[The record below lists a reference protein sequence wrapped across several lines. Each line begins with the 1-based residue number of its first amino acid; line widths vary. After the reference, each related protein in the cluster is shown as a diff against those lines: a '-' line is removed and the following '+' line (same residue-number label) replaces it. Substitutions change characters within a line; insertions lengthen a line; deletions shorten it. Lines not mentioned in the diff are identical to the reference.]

1 MLGRTANSV
10 YWMARLVE
18 RAENMARLLAS
29 TYHMSLMPAAGG
41 NDAQQWEAP
50 LKLAGDREV
59 FLERYGEITPGT
71 VLQYMVLDPDNPASI
86 RSAVRQARENARAT
100 RPELTTEVW
109 EGINQT
115 FIELESL
122 SYSKMVEQG
131 FREFFDW
138 VKERSHL
145 FRGAIYGTMRRGDAF
160 TFSRL
165 GTFIERADNTAR
177 FLAIK
182 WEILTPSTGGRPL
195 AAEDY
200 YRWGALLRAF
210 SAFKA
215 YREVYSG
222 IIEPRRVA
230 ELLVL
235 RQDMPRSLAACTDEV
250 NEILCDIRP
259 DAPCTRLA
267 TQIHDGLQR
276 QRIDGI
282 LRSGL
287 PRFLNGFVGR
297 NNQLHSQIEQEFML
311 VL

>member
-1 MLGRTANSV
+1 MLGRTANNV
-10 YWMARLVE
+10 YWMARYVE
-18 RAENMARLLAS
+18 RAENLARLLAS
-29 TYHMSLMPAAGG
+29 TYHMSLLPVASG
-41 NDAQQWEAP
+41 NDARQWEAP
-50 LKLAGDREV
+50 LQLAGDRAD
-59 FLERYGEITPGT
+59 FAARYGEVTPGN
-71 VLQYMVLDPDNPASI
+71 VLSYMALDPDNVSSI
-86 RSAVRQARENARAT
+86 HSCIHLARENARAT

-109 EGINQT
+109 EGINET
-115 FIELESL
+115 FLELDSM
-122 SYSKMVEQG
+122 SYPKMVDQG

-182 WEILTPSTGGRPL
+182 WEMLTPTGRPM

-235 RQDMPRSLAACTDEV
+235 RRDMPRSLFACTTEV
-250 NEILCDIRP
+250 NEILEQLRSN
-259 DAPCTRLA
+259 AACTRLSA
-267 TQIHDGLQR
+267 QINERLQR
-276 QRIDGI
+276 HRIDGI

-287 PRFLNGFVGR
+287 PRFLNGFIGR
-297 NNQLHSQIEQEFML
+297 NNELHGMIAQEFML

>member
-1 MLGRTANSV
+1 MLGRTANNV
-10 YWMARLVE
+10 YWMARYVE
-18 RAENMARLLAS
+18 RAENLARLLAS
-29 TYHMSLMPAAGG
+29 TYYMSLLPVSSGKDSEEWA
-41 NDAQQWEAP
+41 AP
-50 LKLAGDREV
+50 LQLAGDRDA
-59 FLERYGEITPGT
+59 FASRYGEASAGN
-71 VLQYMVLDPDNPASI
+71 VMAYMALDPDNVSSI
-86 RSAVRQARENARAT
+86 RSAIRLARENARAT

-109 EGINQT
+109 EGINET
-115 FIELESL
+115 YFELEAL
-122 SYSKMVEQG
+122 SYPKMVDQG

-165 GTFIERADNTAR
+165 GTFIERSDNTAR

-182 WEILTPSTGGRPL
+182 WDMLSPGGRPI
-195 AAEDY
+195 AAADY

-210 SAFKA
+210 SALKA

-230 ELLVL
+230 ELLIL
-235 RQDMPRSLAACTDEV
+235 RRDMPRSLFACTTEVHDILMELRANAACTRLSQQI
-250 NEILCDIRP
+250 NER
-259 DAPCTRLA
+259 
-267 TQIHDGLQR
+267 LQR
-276 QRIDGI
+276 HRIDGI

-287 PRFLNGFVGR
+287 PRFLNGYIAR
-297 NNQLHSQIEQEFML
+297 NNELHAMIGQEFML

>member
-1 MLGRTANSV
+1 MLGRTANNV
-10 YWMARLVE
+10 YWMARYVE
-18 RAENMARLLAS
+18 RAENLARLLAS
-29 TYHMSLMPAAGG
+29 TYHMSLLPVASG
-41 NDAQQWEAP
+41 NDVMQWEAP
-50 LKLAGDREV
+50 LQLAGDRND
-59 FLERYGEITPGT
+59 FAQRYGDISPGT
-71 VLQYMVLDPDNPASI
+71 VLAYMALDADNVSSI
-86 RSAVRQARENARAT
+86 RSCIRLARENARST

-109 EGINQT
+109 EGINET
-115 FIELESL
+115 YLELESM
-122 SYSKMVEQG
+122 SYAKMVDQG

-160 TFSRL
+160 AFSRL

-177 FLAIK
+177 FLAVK
-182 WEILTPSTGGRPL
+182 WDLLTPSGRPL

-235 RQDMPRSLAACTDEV
+235 RRDMPRSLFACTCETND
-250 NEILCDIRP
+250 ILRHMRNH
-259 DAPCTRLA
+259 AACTRLA
-267 TQIHDGLQR
+267 GQIFERLQR
-276 QRIDGI
+276 NRIDGI

-287 PRFLNGFVGR
+287 PRFLNGFISR
-297 NNQLHSQIEQEFML
+297 NTELHGMIAKEFML

>member
-1 MLGRTANSV
+1 MLGRTANNV
-10 YWMARLVE
+10 YWMARYVE
-18 RAENMARLLAS
+18 RAENLARLLAS
-29 TYHMSLMPAAGG
+29 TYHMSLMPVGSG
-41 NDAQQWEAP
+41 NGSRQWEAP
-50 LKLAGDREV
+50 LQLAGDRED
-59 FLERYGEITPGT
+59 FATRFGEASAGN
-71 VLQYMVLDPDNPASI
+71 VMAYMALDADNISSI
-86 RSAVRQARENARAT
+86 RSCIRLARENARAT

-109 EGINQT
+109 EGINQSYL
-115 FIELESL
+115 ELEAM
-122 SYSKMVEQG
+122 SYPKLVDQG

-165 GTFIERADNTAR
+165 GTFIERADNTSR

-182 WEILTPSTGGRPL
+182 WEILSPAGRPM

-235 RQDMPRSLAACTDEV
+235 RRDMPRSLFACTAEVNDILTQLRANAACT
-250 NEILCDIRP
+250 
-259 DAPCTRLA
+259 RLSG
-267 TQIHDGLQR
+267 QIHERLQR
-276 QRIDGI
+276 NRIDGI
-282 LRSGL
+282 LRTGL
-287 PRFLNGFVGR
+287 PRFLNGFIAR
-297 NNQLHSQIEQEFML
+297 NNELHGMIGQEFML